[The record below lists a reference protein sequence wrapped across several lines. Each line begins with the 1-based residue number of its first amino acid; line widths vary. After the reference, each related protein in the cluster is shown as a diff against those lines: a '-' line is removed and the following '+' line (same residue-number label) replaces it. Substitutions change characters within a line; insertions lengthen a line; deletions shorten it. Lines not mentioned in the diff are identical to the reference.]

1 MSLFPMRRPTVR
13 HSTVD
18 GPVIPPRSGSG
29 RGVAPVTTDT
39 AMRNSAVWACIAI
52 RAGLISSFPCDVF
65 RMIDQ
70 IQVEVPKP
78 PVLLEPGGSEW
89 DYTDWMYASQA
100 DMDRAGNTIGLITQK
115 NALGLPARIE
125 LAPISAC
132 TVVKRK
138 GEYLPRYRIDGTEFT
153 RDQVWHERQYVVAGL
168 PVGLSPIAYAAWTL
182 SESASIQ
189 QFALDWFAGGGVPK
203 ARLKN
208 VERTVPPKE
217 AAQIKERFHAS
228 VPNGDLFVHGSDWEY
243 DMVQAE
249 QMGMEWL
256 EARRYGLPEVC
267 RFLQCPADLIDAAIS
282 APGSITY
289 QTALQRNLQFLV
301 MQLGPAVQRRE
312 KNLTKLLPRP
322 RFVKLN
328 TDSLLRMDPETR
340 GKVLNEAIRW
350 RRLAP
355 SEARALDNRPP
366 FTPEQIE
373 EFTALFGAPRN
384 ALDTATR
391 DARDEQPWEQVNPL
405 SAAPYI
411 TPEMSEVAR

>member
-1 MSLFPMRRPTVR
+1 MSLFPLR
-13 HSTVD
+13 HSTVE
-18 GPVIPPRSGSG
+18 GPLIPPRGG
-29 RGVAPVTTDT
+29 ATRGTVAVTTDT
-39 AMRNSAVWACIAI
+39 AMRHSAVWACIAL
-52 RAGLISSFPCDVF
+52 RAGLMSSFPLDVF
-65 RMIDQ
+65 RRVDDIQ
-70 IQVEVPKP
+70 IEMPKP
-78 PVLLEPGGSEW
+78 PVLVEPGGPEW

-100 DMDRAGNTIGLITQK
+100 DYDRSGNIIGLITQK

-125 LAPISAC
+125 LAPASAC
-132 TVVKRK
+132 SVLQKK
-138 GEYLPRYRIDGTEFT
+138 GEYLPRYRIDGTEYT
-153 RDQVWHERQYVVAGL
+153 RDQVWHERQYVVPGL
-168 PVGLSPIAYAAWTL
+168 PVGLSPIAYAAWSIGEYL
-182 SESASIQ
+182 SIQ
-189 QFALDWFAGGGVPK
+189 DFVLAWFAGGGVPK

-208 VERTVPPKE
+208 VERIVPSKE
-217 AAQIKERFHAS
+217 AAILKERWKSS
-228 VPNGDLFVHGSDWEY
+228 VKDGDLFVHGSDWEY
-243 DMVQAE
+243 DLLQAE
-249 QMGMEWL
+249 EMGLEWL
-256 EARRYGLPEVC
+256 EGRRFGLPEVC

-328 TDSLLRMDPETR
+328 TDSVLRMDPETR